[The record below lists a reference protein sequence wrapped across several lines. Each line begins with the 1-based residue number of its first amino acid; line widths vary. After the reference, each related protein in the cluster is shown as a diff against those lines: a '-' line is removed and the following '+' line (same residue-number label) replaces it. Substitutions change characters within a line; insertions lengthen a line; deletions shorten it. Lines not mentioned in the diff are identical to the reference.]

1 MAQAAVS
8 DVAGH
13 WPATAGQWLLAGRS
27 EKTMAGGSSSYEITT
42 LSHNM
47 QAIIASTTNHSIRI
61 IPKLLYLGHLQSEEE
76 RLAVVQCVKLHCE
89 HDDSSL
95 ELLFACIL

>member
-27 EKTMAGGSSSYEITT
+27 EKTLAGGSSSSY
-42 LSHNM
+42 
-47 QAIIASTTNHSIRI
+47 A
-61 IPKLLYLGHLQSEEE
+61 LL
-76 RLAVVQCVKLHCE
+76 RVVSPS
-89 HDDSSL
+89 HDDSTFPVRRNKLDRTFIVPKGILERSL
-95 ELLFACIL
+95 GTLHAFFVVFS